1 MEMEQVRL
9 CGKKAVT
16 IKKAS
21 MHDYGM
27 DFYYNYFED
36 DRKKFDKQ
44 AGNGSKKE
52 NDDKRNFFDFARRL
66 KMAVKQFHKEN
77 RMGRP

>member
-1 MEMEQVRL
+1 MGGMMEMEQVRL

-27 DFYYNYFED
+27 DFYYNY
-36 DRKKFDKQ
+36 
-44 AGNGSKKE
+44 
-52 NDDKRNFFDFARRL
+52 L
-66 KMAVKQFHKEN
+66 KL
-77 RMGRP
+77 RT